1 MIELPLYFIYQMLA
15 NLYSEIGLTRLR
27 ELVNRFYDEVFSND
41 KIGFLFANSSR
52 ETIEEKQFLF
62 LSQFLGGPNLYS
74 EQYGNPKMRMRHLPH
89 AITEE
94 AKNEWLNCMNRSIQ
108 ALDMEEE
115 LKIRLYQ
122 VFPNLAAHMVNR

>member
-1 MIELPLYFIYQMLA
+1 MIA
-15 NLYSEIGLTRLR
+15 NLYIEIGPIRLR

-52 ETIEEKQFLF
+52 ETIEEKQYLF

-74 EQYGNPKMRMRHLPH
+74 EQYGHPKMRMRHLPH

-94 AKNEWLNCMNRSIQ
+94 AKNEWLNCMHRSIQ
-108 ALDMEEE
+108 ALDMDEE